1 MGKINTASAI
11 VLALLLLAGMALLP
25 TGIGW
30 ISDWLTNERPG
41 TAPVQSV
48 KLALGDDRTDEP
60 GYMMRKMALE
70 CRMTTI
76 PVEPAQASM
85 SEEAVYTAARE
96 AMEAYIDAEM
106 FEWFD
111 YSFFHAEPYLGIDPM
126 DKNNNTVFWGVSFV
140 NEADPYH
147 FLFLHIDDET
157 GKILYLNYTTDKTG
171 GRRYTDRDTRE
182 GMMERFSEAFFAPL
196 KLTAEDLSEYQGLL
210 STSAVEQKHTD
221 EVTGVLYTFE
231 DARYGMIRVSFNINP
246 TGFFVSC
253 SLE

>member
-157 GKILYLNYTTDKTG
+157 GKIKV
-171 GRRYTDRDTRE
+171 
-182 GMMERFSEAFFAPL
+182 
-196 KLTAEDLSEYQGLL
+196 EYCIDD
-210 STSAVEQKHTD
+210 SPYEEK
-221 EVTGVLYTFE
+221 
-231 DARYGMIRVSFNINP
+231 
-246 TGFFVSC
+246 
-253 SLE
+253 